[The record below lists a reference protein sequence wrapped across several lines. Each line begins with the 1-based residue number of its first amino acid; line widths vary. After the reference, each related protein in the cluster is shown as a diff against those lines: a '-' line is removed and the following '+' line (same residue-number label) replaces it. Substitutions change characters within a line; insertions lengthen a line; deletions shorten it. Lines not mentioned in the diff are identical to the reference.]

1 MLSHRLRPG
10 AIIDE
15 AVMKYL
21 NRADRLPKKGYAI
34 GSASTSRI
42 VRRTNDRRNF
52 STIGR

>member
-21 NRADRLPKKGYAI
+21 NRADHLPQEGMCNRFRLNEPDRSPKQ
-34 GSASTSRI
+34 
-42 VRRTNDRRNF
+42 
-52 STIGR
+52 